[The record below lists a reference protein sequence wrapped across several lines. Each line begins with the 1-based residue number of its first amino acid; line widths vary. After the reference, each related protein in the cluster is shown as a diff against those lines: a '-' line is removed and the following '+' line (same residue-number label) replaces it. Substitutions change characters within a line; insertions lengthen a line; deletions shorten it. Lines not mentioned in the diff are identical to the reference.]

1 MILGSKMIKIGL
13 TGSIGMGKT
22 ETGKIFSELGF
33 PIYNADD
40 VVHKLYEPGQKG
52 AEKIKEVFPN
62 SINSDGSVNRES
74 LSAEVLGNADKIRA
88 LESIIHP
95 LVGEDREIFFQENA
109 DSPAVVLDIPL
120 LFETGGEKFV
130 DIVVVVDAPVDIQEE
145 RVLSRP
151 NMTKEKLEKIIAEQI
166 PNDIKKEKAD
176 FVVDTSVSIEDAKL
190 QVINILEKIKN

>member
-1 MILGSKMIKIGL
+1 MIKIGL

-52 AEKIKEVFPN
+52 AEKIKEVFPD

-74 LSAEVLGNADKIRA
+74 LSAEVLGNVEKIRV

-95 LVGEDREIFFQENA
+95 LAGEDREIFFEENV

-130 DIVVVVDAPVDIQEE
+130 DIVVVVDAPADIQEE

-151 NMTKEKLEKIIAEQI
+151 NMTKDKLEKIIAEQI

-190 QVINILEKIKN
+190 QVIKILKKIKN

>member
-1 MILGSKMIKIGL
+1 MIKIGL

-40 VVHKLYEPGQKG
+40 VVHKLYKPGQKG

-62 SINSDGSVNRES
+62 SINPDGSVNRGS
-74 LSAEVLGNADKIRA
+74 LSAEVLGDVEKIRV

-95 LVGEDREIFFQENA
+95 LVGQDRDIFFKENA

-130 DIVVVVDAPVDIQEE
+130 DIIIVVDSPVDIQEE

-190 QVINILEKIKN
+190 QVIKILKKIKN

>member
-1 MILGSKMIKIGL
+1 MIKIGL

-40 VVHKLYEPGQKG
+40 VVHKLYEAGQKG
-52 AEKIKEVFPN
+52 AEKIKEAFPN

-95 LVGEDREIFFQENA
+95 LVGEDREIFFQENI

-190 QVINILEKIKN
+190 QVIKILKKIKH

>member
-1 MILGSKMIKIGL
+1 
-13 TGSIGMGKT
+13 MGKT

-52 AEKIKEVFPN
+52 AEKIKEVFPD

-74 LSAEVLGNADKIRA
+74 LSAEVLGNVEKIRV

-95 LVGEDREIFFQENA
+95 LVGEDREIFFEENV

-130 DIVVVVDAPVDIQEE
+130 DIVVVVDAPADIQEE

-190 QVINILEKIKN
+190 QVIKILKKIKN

>member
-1 MILGSKMIKIGL
+1 MIKIGL

>member
-1 MILGSKMIKIGL
+1 MIKIGL

-40 VVHKLYEPGQKG
+40 AVHKLYEAGQKG
-52 AEKIKEVFPN
+52 AKKIKEVFPN

-74 LSAEVLGNADKIRA
+74 LSAEVLGNADNIRV

-95 LVGEDREIFFQENA
+95 LVGEDREIFFKKNI

-130 DIVVVVDAPVDIQEE
+130 DIVVVVDAPADIQEE

-166 PNDIKKEKAD
+166 PNDIKKKKAD
-176 FVVDTSVSIEDAKL
+176 FVVDTSISIEDAKI
-190 QVINILEKIKN
+190 QVKKILKKIKN

>member
-1 MILGSKMIKIGL
+1 MIKIGL

-22 ETGKIFSELGF
+22 KTGKIFSELGF

-52 AEKIKEVFPN
+52 AEKIKEVFPD

-74 LSAEVLGNADKIRA
+74 LSAEVLGNVEKIRV

-95 LVGEDREIFFQENA
+95 LVGEDREIFFEENV
-109 DSPAVVLDIPL
+109 DSPVVVLDIPL

-130 DIVVVVDAPVDIQEE
+130 DIVVVVDAPADIQEE

-176 FVVDTSVSIEDAKL
+176 FVVDTSVSIEDAKV
-190 QVINILEKIKN
+190 QVIKILKKIKN

>member
-1 MILGSKMIKIGL
+1 MIKIGL

-40 VVHKLYEPGQKG
+40 AVHKLYEAGQKG
-52 AEKIKEVFPN
+52 AKKIKEVFPN

-74 LSAEVLGNADKIRA
+74 LSAEVLGNADNIRV

-95 LVGEDREIFFQENA
+95 LVGEDREIFFKKNI

-130 DIVVVVDAPVDIQEE
+130 DIVVVVDAPADIQEE

-176 FVVDTSVSIEDAKL
+176 FVVDTSISIEDAKI
-190 QVINILEKIKN
+190 QVKNILKKIKN

>member
-1 MILGSKMIKIGL
+1 MIKIGL

-52 AEKIKEVFPN
+52 AEKIKEVFPD

-74 LSAEVLGNADKIRA
+74 LSVEVLGNVEKIRV

-95 LVGEDREIFFQENA
+95 LVGEDREIFFEENV

-130 DIVVVVDAPVDIQEE
+130 DIVVVVDAPADIQEE

-190 QVINILEKIKN
+190 QVIKILKKIKD

>member
-1 MILGSKMIKIGL
+1 MIKIGL

-52 AEKIKEVFPN
+52 AEKIKEAFPN

-74 LSAEVLGNADKIRA
+74 LSAEVLGNVEKIRV

-95 LVGEDREIFFQENA
+95 LVGEDREIFFKENV

-130 DIVVVVDAPVDIQEE
+130 DIVVVVDAPTDIQEE

-190 QVINILEKIKN
+190 QVINILKKIKN

>member
-1 MILGSKMIKIGL
+1 MIKIGL

-74 LSAEVLGNADKIRA
+74 LSAEVLGNVEKIRV

-95 LVGEDREIFFQENA
+95 LVGEDREIFFQENV

-130 DIVVVVDAPVDIQEE
+130 DIVVVVDAPTDIQEE

-190 QVINILEKIKN
+190 QVINILKKIKN

>member
-1 MILGSKMIKIGL
+1 MIKIGL

-40 VVHKLYEPGQKG
+40 AVHKLYEAGQKG
-52 AEKIKEVFPN
+52 AKKIKEVFPN

-74 LSAEVLGNADKIRA
+74 LSAEVLGNADNIRV

-95 LVGEDREIFFQENA
+95 LVGEDREIFFKKNI

-130 DIVVVVDAPVDIQEE
+130 DIVVVVDAPADIQEE

-176 FVVDTSVSIEDAKL
+176 FVVDTSVSIEDAKI
-190 QVINILEKIKN
+190 QVKKILKKIKN

>member
-1 MILGSKMIKIGL
+1 MIKIGL

-52 AEKIKEVFPN
+52 AEKIKEVFPD

-74 LSAEVLGNADKIRA
+74 LSAEVLGNVEKIRV
-88 LESIIHP
+88 LESVIHP
-95 LVGEDREIFFQENA
+95 LVGEDREIFFEENV

-130 DIVVVVDAPVDIQEE
+130 DIVVVVDAPADIQEE

-190 QVINILEKIKN
+190 QVIKILKKIKN

>member
-1 MILGSKMIKIGL
+1 MIKIGL

-74 LSAEVLGNADKIRA
+74 LSAEVLGNVEKIRV
-88 LESIIHP
+88 LENIIHP
-95 LVGEDREIFFQENA
+95 LVGEDREIFFKENV

-130 DIVVVVDAPVDIQEE
+130 DIVVVVDAPTDIQEE

-190 QVINILEKIKN
+190 QVINILKKIKN

>member
-1 MILGSKMIKIGL
+1 MIKIGL

-52 AEKIKEVFPN
+52 AEKIKEAFPN

-130 DIVVVVDAPVDIQEE
+130 DIVVVVDAPTDIQEE

>member
-1 MILGSKMIKIGL
+1 MIKIGL

-33 PIYNADD
+33 PVYNADD
-40 VVHKLYEPGQKG
+40 AVHRLYEAGQKG
-52 AEKIKEVFPN
+52 AEKIKETFPG
-62 SINSDGSVNRES
+62 SINPDGSVNRES
-74 LSAEVLGNADKIRA
+74 LSAEVLGNVEKIRV

-95 LVGEDREIFFQENA
+95 LVGEDREIFFNENVG
-109 DSPAVVLDIPL
+109 SPAVVLDIPL

-130 DIVVVVDAPVDIQEE
+130 DIVVVVDAPADIQEE

-176 FVVDTSVSIEDAKL
+176 FVVDTSVSIEDAKI
-190 QVINILEKIKN
+190 QVKKILKKIKN

>member
-1 MILGSKMIKIGL
+1 MIKIGL

-52 AEKIKEVFPN
+52 AEKIKEVFPD

-74 LSAEVLGNADKIRA
+74 LSAEVLGNVEKIRV
-88 LESIIHP
+88 LESVIHP
-95 LVGEDREIFFQENA
+95 LVGEDREIFFEENV

-130 DIVVVVDAPVDIQEE
+130 DIVVVVDAPADIQEE

-190 QVINILEKIKN
+190 QVIKILKKIKH

>member
-1 MILGSKMIKIGL
+1 MIKIGL

-40 VVHKLYEPGQKG
+40 VVHKLYESGQKG

>member
-1 MILGSKMIKIGL
+1 MIKIGL

-40 VVHKLYEPGQKG
+40 VVHKLYESGQKG
-52 AEKIKEVFPN
+52 AEKIKEAFPN

>member
-1 MILGSKMIKIGL
+1 MIKIGL

-22 ETGKIFSELGF
+22 ETGKIFSELGL

>member
-1 MILGSKMIKIGL
+1 MIKIGV

-40 VVHKLYEPGQKG
+40 VVHKLYESGQKG
-52 AEKIKEVFPN
+52 AEKIKEAFPN

-95 LVGEDREIFFQENA
+95 LVGEDREIFFQENI

>member
-1 MILGSKMIKIGL
+1 MIKIGL

-52 AEKIKEVFPN
+52 AEKIKEVFPD

-74 LSAEVLGNADKIRA
+74 LSAEVLGNVEKIRV
-88 LESIIHP
+88 LESVIHP
-95 LVGEDREIFFQENA
+95 LVGEDREIFFEENV

-130 DIVVVVDAPVDIQEE
+130 DIVVVVDAPADIQEE

-151 NMTKEKLEKIIAEQI
+151 NMTKDKLEKIIAEQI

-190 QVINILEKIKN
+190 QVIKILKKIKN

>member
-1 MILGSKMIKIGL
+1 MIKIGL

-52 AEKIKEVFPN
+52 AEKIKEVFPD

-74 LSAEVLGNADKIRA
+74 LSAEVLGNVEKIRV
-88 LESIIHP
+88 LESVIHP
-95 LVGEDREIFFQENA
+95 LVAEDREIFFEENV

-130 DIVVVVDAPVDIQEE
+130 DIVVVVDAPADIQEE

>member
-1 MILGSKMIKIGL
+1 MIKIGL

-40 VVHKLYEPGQKG
+40 AVHKLYEAGQKG
-52 AEKIKEVFPN
+52 AKKIKEVFPN

-74 LSAEVLGNADKIRA
+74 LSAEVLGNADNIRV

-95 LVGEDREIFFQENA
+95 LVGEDREIFFKKNI

-130 DIVVVVDAPVDIQEE
+130 DIVVVVDAPADIQEE

-176 FVVDTSVSIEDAKL
+176 FVVDTSVSIEDAKI
-190 QVINILEKIKN
+190 QIKKILKKIKN

>member
-1 MILGSKMIKIGL
+1 MIKIGL

-74 LSAEVLGNADKIRA
+74 LSAEVLGNVEKIRV
-88 LESIIHP
+88 LENIIHP

-190 QVINILEKIKN
+190 QVINILKKIKN

>member
-1 MILGSKMIKIGL
+1 MIKIGL

-40 VVHKLYEPGQKG
+40 VVHKLYEAGQKG
-52 AEKIKEVFPN
+52 AEKIKEAFPN

-95 LVGEDREIFFQENA
+95 LVGEDREIFFQENI

>member
-1 MILGSKMIKIGL
+1 MIKIGL

-62 SINSDGSVNRES
+62 SINLDGSVNRES
-74 LSAEVLGNADKIRA
+74 LSAEVLGNVEKIRA

-95 LVGEDREIFFQENA
+95 LVGEDREIFFKENIN
-109 DSPAVVLDIPL
+109 SPAVVLDIPL

-190 QVINILEKIKN
+190 QVIKILKKIKN

>member
-1 MILGSKMIKIGL
+1 MIKIGL

-62 SINSDGSVNRES
+62 SINLDGSVNRES
-74 LSAEVLGNADKIRA
+74 LSAEVLGNVEKIRA

-95 LVGEDREIFFQENA
+95 LVGEDREIFFEENV

-190 QVINILEKIKN
+190 QVIKILKKIKN

>member
-1 MILGSKMIKIGL
+1 MIKIGL

-52 AEKIKEVFPN
+52 AEKIKEVFPD

-74 LSAEVLGNADKIRA
+74 LSAEVLGNVEKIRV

-95 LVGEDREIFFQENA
+95 LVGEDREIFFEENV

-130 DIVVVVDAPVDIQEE
+130 DIVVVVDAPADIQEE

-151 NMTKEKLEKIIAEQI
+151 NMTKDKLEKIIAEQI

-190 QVINILEKIKN
+190 QVIKILKKIKN

>member
-1 MILGSKMIKIGL
+1 MIKIGL

-40 VVHKLYEPGQKG
+40 VVHKLYESGQKG
-52 AEKIKEVFPN
+52 AEKIKEVFPD

-74 LSAEVLGNADKIRA
+74 LSVEVLGNVEKIRV

-95 LVGEDREIFFQENA
+95 LVGEDREIFFEENV

-130 DIVVVVDAPVDIQEE
+130 DIVVVVDAPADIQEE

-190 QVINILEKIKN
+190 QVIKILKKIKN

>member
-1 MILGSKMIKIGL
+1 MIKIGL

-74 LSAEVLGNADKIRA
+74 LSAEVLGNVEKIRV

-95 LVGEDREIFFQENA
+95 LVGEDREIFFEENV

-130 DIVVVVDAPVDIQEE
+130 DIVVVVDAPADIQEE

-190 QVINILEKIKN
+190 QVINILKKIKN